1 MEREYDQ
8 QVQQHDGQYRDGR
21 NDGSRY
27 SSDRMANY
35 NNKKKLL
42 NQRSSKEK
50 DRRGSDCKV
59 TTSLQFKNQTRN
71 KTNDCG
77 LPMVGPGG
85 VAGGQVVHRN
95 SAGALSGSVQSN
107 KMNNAIVLPVGGVP
121 ERILRRIFPN
131 SRPRSSRLNRS
142 RSRSNSSSSIN
153 SNRPTTITTICTGI
167 RRCHVPVQ
175 SAGKRH
181 HPVGRDWKT
190 DIPKYPPPQAQRL
203 SKDRQQP
210 LPAGLPATHPARS
223 LRRRSNNS
231 CTSIYLLFSA
241 VVITF
246 FVCWAPFHAQRLLY
260 LYGRDWQHFNT
271 VNTWL
276 FSVAGWLYYVS

>member
-85 VAGGQVVHRN
+85 VAGGQVVHSN

-107 KMNNAIVLPVGGVP
+107 KMNKAIVLPVGGVP
-121 ERILRRIFPN
+121 ERMLDQ
-131 SRPRSSRLNRS
+131 RPQAPIQQAQPQPQQIQQQQLHQQQSPYDDHYDLLNR
-142 RSRSNSSSSIN
+142 
-153 SNRPTTITTICTGI
+153 
-167 RRCHVPVQ
+167 
-175 SAGKRH
+175 
-181 HPVGRDWKT
+181 
-190 DIPKYPPPQAQRL
+190 L
-203 SKDRQQP
+203 SVEVASCVRWC
-210 LPAGLPATHPARS
+210 LVRVEVCGLAR
-223 LRRRSNNS
+223 
-231 CTSIYLLFSA
+231 
-241 VVITF
+241 
-246 FVCWAPFHAQRLLY
+246 
-260 LYGRDWQHFNT
+260 
-271 VNTWL
+271 
-276 FSVAGWLYYVS
+276 

>member
-59 TTSLQFKNQTRN
+59 TTSLQFKNQTMN

-85 VAGGQVVHRN
+85 VAGGQVEHRN

-121 ERILRRIFPN
+121 ERMLDQRPVKQHHYSNQLR
-131 SRPRSSRLNRS
+131 
-142 RSRSNSSSSIN
+142 
-153 SNRPTTITTICTGI
+153 
-167 RRCHVPVQ
+167 
-175 SAGKRH
+175 
-181 HPVGRDWKT
+181 
-190 DIPKYPPPQAQRL
+190 
-203 SKDRQQP
+203 
-210 LPAGLPATHPARS
+210 
-223 LRRRSNNS
+223 
-231 CTSIYLLFSA
+231 
-241 VVITF
+241 
-246 FVCWAPFHAQRLLY
+246 
-260 LYGRDWQHFNT
+260 
-271 VNTWL
+271 
-276 FSVAGWLYYVS
+276 